1 MKFCVIG
8 AGSGGRAFAAYL
20 SSKGFQVSLYN
31 RSYSR
36 IADIKKAGGITAFGC
51 LKGFYPIRLVT
62 QNLQLA
68 VSDANIILIVV
79 PASAHES
86 IAKKLAPFLKNGQ
99 IILLNPGRT
108 FGAIEVKKI
117 IGERR
122 KDLSI
127 FVGETQT
134 LLFTCR
140 ALKNNGVN
148 ILKIKNTVNFSTF
161 PENHVHVVHN
171 ILAYIF
177 PQLIP
182 VDNYLEVTFN
192 NIGML
197 LHPAITLFNAGMM
210 DIGKPF
216 KFYNEGASIKICQVL
231 ETVEAEI
238 NKILSELGLKQFRFT
253 KWAESSYGIKSESI
267 YDAIQKIE
275 AYKPVNAPN
284 QLITRYLT
292 EDVPTGLVPISSLAE
307 FLDIEIPTIESIIL
321 LTSLLCGIAF
331 KKTGRTLQK
340 LGLHDYL
347 INHINVMRI
356 RGLEKEGLFT
366 VEKILSNPNEFKI
379 CINCEQL
386 NYHENNACWLCHEK
400 NFRQPREN
408 DFVKIYN
415 NDEKS
420 LIRA

>member
-8 AGSGGRAFAAYL
+8 AGSGGQAFAAYL
-20 SSKGFQVSLYN
+20 SSKGYQISLYN

-36 IADIKKAGGITAFGC
+36 IAGIKKAGGITAFGC
-51 LKGFYPIRLVT
+51 LEGFYPIELVT
-62 QNLQLA
+62 QNLKLA
-68 VSDANIILIVV
+68 VSDAGIILIVV

-86 IAKKLAPFLKNGQ
+86 IAKKIAPFLKNGQ
-99 IILLNPGRT
+99 ILLLNPGRT

-117 IGERR
+117 IRKRR

-148 ILKIKNTVNFSTF
+148 ILKIKNSVNFSTF
-161 PENHVHVVHN
+161 PDCHVHFVHDK
-171 ILAYIF
+171 LVDIF

-182 VDNYLEVTFN
+182 IDNYLEVTLN

-197 LHPAITLFNAGMM
+197 LHPAITLFNVGMM
-210 DIGKPF
+210 DMGKPF

-231 ETVEAEI
+231 EIMEYEV
-238 NKILSELGLKQFRFT
+238 NKVFSKLGLRQFRFS
-253 KWAESSYGIKSESI
+253 KWAEKSYGIKSDSI
-267 YDAIQKIE
+267 YEAIQKIE
-275 AYKPVNAPN
+275 AYKTVNAPN

-307 FLDIEIPTIESIIL
+307 FLNVEIPTIESIIL
-321 LTSLLCGIAF
+321 LTSLLCGVNF
-331 KKTGRTLQK
+331 KKMGRSLQK
-340 LGLHDYL
+340 LGIHDYL
-347 INHINVMRI
+347 INYLNAMRI
-356 RGLEKEGLFT
+356 RELEKEGLFT

-379 CINCEQL
+379 CISCEQL
-386 NYHENNACWLCHEK
+386 NYHENDACWLCHDK
-400 NFRQPREN
+400 NFRYVNEN

-415 NDEKS
+415 NYEKS